1 MILSI
6 VAVVVGLAVL
16 VWSADKFV
24 DGAVGIAKF
33 CGMSTLL
40 IGMVIVGFGT
50 SAPEMVVSALS
61 AMQNAPELA
70 LGNAYGSNIANIAL
84 ILGVTA
90 VIMPVLVKRE
100 ALRRDMPVL
109 IAVTL
114 LTVFLLWDGDVSRLD
129 GVIFLLVFAGV
140 MAFNIWSELRASRKS
155 DDSGSE
161 APSGAEAESADGDG
175 KPSIGKSVFWLLLG
189 LVLLVASSRALV
201 WGACDIARALGVSDL
216 LIGLTIVAVGTSL
229 PELASS
235 IVAARKGEDDL
246 AFGNIVG
253 SNLFNTLAVVG
264 IAATIAPM
272 DSFDAQVLVR
282 DLPVMAGLTVLLFLF
297 GIPTGRSKIGPD
309 GRRIGRIN
317 RLEGSV
323 FLLVYVAYVVYLI
336 VQATGALK

>member
-6 VAVVVGLAVL
+6 VAVVIGLLLL

-61 AMQNAPELA
+61 AIQGNPELA

-90 VIMPVLVKRE
+90 VIMPVLVKRD

-109 IAVTL
+109 IAVTVLSVVL
-114 LTVFLLWDGDVSRLD
+114 LLDGNVSRMD
-129 GVIFLLVFAGV
+129 GVILLLVFAGV
-140 MAFNIWSELRASRKS
+140 MAFNIWSELRATKKAGDASV
-155 DDSGSE
+155 DAECE
-161 APSGAEAESADGDG
+161 AANGETA
-175 KPSIGKSVFWLLLG
+175 PSIGKSVFWLVLG
-189 LVLLVASSRALV
+189 LMLLVASSRALV
-201 WGACDIARALGVSDL
+201 WGACNIARSLGVSDL

-235 IVAARKGEDDL
+235 IAAARKGEDDL

-264 IAATIAPM
+264 IAATISPM
-272 DSFDAQVLVR
+272 HAFDANVLAR
-282 DLPVMAGLTVLLFLF
+282 DLPVMAVLTVLLLLF
-297 GIPTGRSKIGPD
+297 GLPTRISKIGPD
-309 GRRIGRIN
+309 GKRIGRIN
-317 RLEGSV
+317 RIEGSV
-323 FLLVYVAYVVYLI
+323 FLVAYIGYLAFLI
-336 VQATGALK
+336 VQAMH

>member
-1 MILSI
+1 MIISI
-6 VAVVVGLAVL
+6 VAVIVGLVVL

-61 AMQNAPELA
+61 AMQGNPELA

-100 ALRRDMPVL
+100 ALKRDVPVL
-109 IAVTL
+109 LAVTALTIVL
-114 LTVFLLWDGDVSRLD
+114 LIDGDVSRMD
-129 GVIFLLVFAGV
+129 GVILLLVFAGV
-140 MAFNIWSELRASRKS
+140 MGFNIWSELHSKKVADNTPEAAE
-155 DDSGSE
+155 DDSE
-161 APSGAEAESADGDG
+161 NDAEPLSL
-175 KPSIGKSVFWLLLG
+175 GKSIFWLLLG
-189 LVLLVASSRALV
+189 LALLVVSSRALV

-264 IAATIAPM
+264 IAATISPM
-272 DSFDAQVLVR
+272 QSFDANVLVR
-282 DLPVMAGLTVLLFLF
+282 DLPVMAVLTVLLLLF
-297 GIPTGRSKIGPD
+297 GLPTRISKIGKD
-309 GRRIGRIN
+309 GRRVGRIN
-317 RLEGSV
+317 HIEGAV
-323 FLLVYVAYVVYLI
+323 FLVAYIGYLAFLI
-336 VQATGALK
+336 VQALH

>member
-6 VAVVVGLAVL
+6 VAVVIGLLLL

-61 AMQNAPELA
+61 AIQGNPELA

-90 VIMPVLVKRE
+90 VIMPVLVKRD

-109 IAVTL
+109 IAVTVLSVVL
-114 LTVFLLWDGDVSRLD
+114 LLDGNVSRMD
-129 GVIFLLVFAGV
+129 GVILLLVFAGV
-140 MAFNIWSELRASRKS
+140 MAFNIWSELRATKKAGDASLNAEC
-155 DDSGSE
+155 E
-161 APSGAEAESADGDG
+161 AANGETA
-175 KPSIGKSVFWLLLG
+175 PSIGKSVFWLVLG

-201 WGACDIARALGVSDL
+201 WGACNIARSLGVSDL

-235 IVAARKGEDDL
+235 IAAARKGEDDL

-264 IAATIAPM
+264 IAATITPM
-272 DSFDAQVLVR
+272 QSFDANVLVR
-282 DLPVMAGLTVLLFLF
+282 DLPVMAVLTVLLLLF
-297 GIPTGRSKIGPD
+297 GFPTRISKIGPD
-309 GRRIGRIN
+309 GKRIGRIN
-317 RLEGSV
+317 HIEGAV
-323 FLLVYVAYVVYLI
+323 FLAAYIGYLAFLI
-336 VQATGALK
+336 VQAMH

>member
-6 VAVVVGLAVL
+6 VAVVVGLLLL

-61 AMQNAPELA
+61 AIQGNPELA

-90 VIMPVLVKRE
+90 VIMPVLVKRD

-109 IAVTL
+109 IAVTVLSVVL
-114 LTVFLLWDGDVSRLD
+114 LLDGNVSRMD
-129 GVIFLLVFAGV
+129 GVILLLVFAGV
-140 MAFNIWSELRASRKS
+140 LAFNIWSELRATKKAGDASV
-155 DDSGSE
+155 DAECE
-161 APSGAEAESADGDG
+161 AANGETA
-175 KPSIGKSVFWLLLG
+175 PSIGKSVFWLVLG

-201 WGACDIARALGVSDL
+201 WGACNIARSLGVSDL

-235 IVAARKGEDDL
+235 IAAARKGEDDL

-272 DSFDAQVLVR
+272 NSFDAQVLVR
-282 DLPVMAGLTVLLFLF
+282 DLPVMAVLTVLLLLF
-297 GIPTGRSKIGPD
+297 GLPTRISKIGPD
-309 GRRIGRIN
+309 GKRIGRIN
-317 RLEGSV
+317 RIEGSV
-323 FLLVYVAYVVYLI
+323 FLVAYIGYLAFLI
-336 VQATGALK
+336 VQAMH